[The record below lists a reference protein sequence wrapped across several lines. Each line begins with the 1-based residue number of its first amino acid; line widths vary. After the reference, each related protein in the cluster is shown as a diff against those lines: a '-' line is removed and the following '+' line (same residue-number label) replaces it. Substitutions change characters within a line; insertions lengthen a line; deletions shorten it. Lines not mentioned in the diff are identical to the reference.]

1 MAPMKANAKAVPR
14 SSCADPRAARIRNQ
28 TTAANDA
35 RQPTNQTAVIRG
47 SGIRGPGNETRTRGP
62 LERTP
67 NRPSNTATTTNKRIL
82 ISGDPEGG
90 EASRTA
96 SDGLAGS

>member
-1 MAPMKANAKAVPR
+1 MAPTIPNAKAVPA
-14 SSCADPRAARIRNQ
+14 SSPEPRTARIRNQ

-35 RQPTNQTAVIRG
+35 RQPRNQTAVIQG
-47 SGIRGPGNETRTRGP
+47 SGIRGPGKETRTREP

-96 SDGLAGS
+96 SDGL